1 MCCPSCT
8 QKEYKQRKQSL
19 SETPKRA
26 PKMVDNCVQTTPT
39 GAPLVTPQN
48 LSDKPPLPPPPPAAP
63 PPPPPPPPV
72 APPPGKIKLGKGTS
86 KKPPMGKVRPSEN
99 FKQCTSCLTANSFT
113 NIVSSL
119 WY

>member
-8 QKEYKQRKQSL
+8 QKEYKQLKQSL
-19 SETPKRA
+19 SETPKRT

-86 KKPPMGKVRPSEN
+86 KKPPMGKVRLWEKGTIFYMQYTCN
-99 FKQCTSCLTANSFT
+99 CKLLT
-113 NIVSSL
+113 NIHS
-119 WY
+119 